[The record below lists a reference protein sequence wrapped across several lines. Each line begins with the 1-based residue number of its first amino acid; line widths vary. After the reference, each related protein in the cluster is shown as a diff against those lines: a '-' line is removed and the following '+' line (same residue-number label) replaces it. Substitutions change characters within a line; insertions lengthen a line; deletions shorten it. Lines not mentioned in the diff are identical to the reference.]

1 MTDGM
6 APARAD
12 LGIGGGPRFDRDV
25 AQDGYAWWYVDALSD
40 DGAHGITIIA
50 FLGSV
55 FSPWYALARR
65 RGRGD
70 PLNHAAVNVSL
81 YGAPRRW
88 ALTDRPRGSVTRDAT
103 HLAIGPSSLEWD
115 GTALTIRV
123 EEVTAPIPSRLKGV
137 IRVIPSAVNRRGF
150 VLDATGRHRW
160 RPIAPVARAEVAM
173 ERPSLRWS
181 GAAYFDTNDGDAPL
195 ERDFVEWD
203 WCRAPG
209 GGEGADGTA
218 ILYEATRRD
227 GTTQGLSLHAPRDG
241 DVVDAPSP
249 PRATLP
255 PTRIWRVP
263 RRTRAEDGAARVTKT
278 LEDTP
283 FYSRSV
289 LSTRLGG
296 ADRVAVHES
305 LLLDRFA
312 MPVVQAMLPFRVPRA
327 FR

>member
-1 MTDGM
+1 MTDG
-6 APARAD
+6 APQ
-12 LGIGGGPRFDRDV
+12 FDRPV
-25 AQDGYAWWYVDALSD
+25 ATDGYAWWYVDALSD

-65 RGRGD
+65 RGPTD

-88 ALTDRPRGSVTRDAT
+88 SLTDRPRSSVSRDAD
-103 HLAIGPSSLEWD
+103 HLTIGPSGLEWD
-115 GTALTIRV
+115 GTALTIRI
-123 EEVTAPIPSRLKGV
+123 EEVTAPIPSRLRGTV
-137 IRVIPSAVNRRGF
+137 RVFPSAVNRRGF
-150 VLDATGRHRW
+150 VLDAAGRHRW
-160 RPIAPVARAEVAM
+160 RPIAPVARAEVVM
-173 ERPSLRWS
+173 ERPALRWS

-209 GGEGADGTA
+209 ADGTA

-227 GTTQGLSLHAPRDG
+227 GTTQALSLRAPPAG
-241 DVVDAPSP
+241 DVEDAPSP
-249 PRATLP
+249 PRADLP

-263 RRTRAEDGAARVTKT
+263 RRTRADAPPRVVRT

-289 LSTRLGG
+289 LSTHLLG
-296 ADRVAVHES
+296 AERTAVHES

-327 FR
+327 LR

>member
-1 MTDGM
+1 MDGGTL
-6 APARAD
+6 PTTRNG
-12 LGIGGGPRFDRDV
+12 LGLNGGPRFDPDV
-25 AQDGYAWWYVDALSD
+25 AQDGYVWWYVDALSD
-40 DGAHGITIIA
+40 DGARGITIIA

-65 RGRGD
+65 RGPTD

-88 ALTDRPRGSVTRDAT
+88 SLTDRPRSSVRRDAT
-103 HLAIGPSSLEWD
+103 HLSIGPSSLEWD
-115 GTALTIRV
+115 GTALTIRI
-123 EEVTAPIPSRLKGV
+123 EEVTAPIPSRLRGT
-137 IRVIPSAVNRRGF
+137 ICVIPTAVNTRGF
-150 VLDATGRHRW
+150 ALDSAGRHRW

-173 ERPSLRWS
+173 DSPGLRWS
-181 GAAYFDTNDGDAPL
+181 GAAYLDTNDGDAPL

-209 GGEGADGTA
+209 ADGTA

-227 GTTQGLSLHAPRDG
+227 GTTQGLSLLAPRDG
-241 DVVDAPSP
+241 DVRDAPAP
-249 PRATLP
+249 PRTALP
-255 PTRIWRVP
+255 STRIWRVP
-263 RRTRAEDGAARVTKT
+263 RRTRAEGGEASVTKT

-289 LSTRLGG
+289 LSTRLQGVQ
-296 ADRVAVHES
+296 RVAVHES